1 MIRVDS
7 HDLELGIL
15 RGGDLQPAGGMADR
29 SQQYEFRQ
37 DAANDHVLFDDV
49 PLPGGSPVRDQP
61 LRDPLRDQRDQR
73 DQLSQSYPGAYN
85 NAFADDVGF
94 EDDDLPERR
103 SLGGPVSVLPDYGA
117 VSRAPLPVPTKMTS
131 FLRLDNDFN
140 SLPDVL
146 CEKAEFLSFLRLLSP

>member
-1 MIRVDS
+1 MLAFPHHDPMIRVDS

-73 DQLSQSYPGAYN
+73 DQLSQSYPG
-85 NAFADDVGF
+85 
-94 EDDDLPERR
+94 
-103 SLGGPVSVLPDYGA
+103 DYGA
-117 VSRAPLPVPTKMTS
+117 VSRAPLPVPTKMT
-131 FLRLDNDFN
+131 
-140 SLPDVL
+140 
-146 CEKAEFLSFLRLLSP
+146 